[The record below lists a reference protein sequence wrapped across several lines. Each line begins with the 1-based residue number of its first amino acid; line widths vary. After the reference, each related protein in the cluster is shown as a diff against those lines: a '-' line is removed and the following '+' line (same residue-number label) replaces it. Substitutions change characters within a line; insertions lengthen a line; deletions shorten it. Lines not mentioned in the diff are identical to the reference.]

1 MWGKREDVAVVQ
13 VKGDRG
19 GVRRP
24 PERWREVD
32 RDPLW
37 WQAPIGLDV
46 AGEKERTSFLARE
59 IL

>member
-37 WQAPIGLDV
+37 WQALLDWTWRV
-46 AGEKERTSFLARE
+46 RKKELVF
-59 IL
+59 